1 MKKQS
6 GQSLFSIARKKFF
19 KNKIGLASFSYIG
32 LCILLAVFAY
42 AIIPDHSANAN
53 QMELSI
59 HSKKPGFQVDVLKIP
74 QKNRNEDR
82 SFFNQ
87 LFFGFEI
94 EFEKIPYQELQI
106 AGDQIKVI
114 PVNTEHS
121 QKTAK
126 TLPIKDFGKANDL
139 ASLKKHYTESFT
151 YWLGTDKYGRDL
163 LSRIIL
169 GLRISLSVGLI
180 AVAISLIIGI
190 TLGAIAG
197 YFGGK
202 VDAIIMWLINV
213 TWSIPTLLMVI
224 AISLALGKGFW
235 QVFIAVGLTMWV
247 EVARVVRGQVLSVK
261 EQQYVTAA
269 RVIGLN
275 DARIIIRHILPNIL
289 APVIVISAANFAAAI
304 LVESGLRFLGIGAQ
318 PPRPSWGAMIK
329 DHYSYIIIGKAYLAI
344 IPGIAIMSLVMA
356 FMLMGNALRDALDVR
371 T

>member
-1 MKKQS
+1 M
-6 GQSLFSIARKKFF
+6 
-19 KNKIGLASFSYIG
+19 
-32 LCILLAVFAY
+32 
-42 AIIPDHSANAN
+42 
-53 QMELSI
+53 
-59 HSKKPGFQVDVLKIP
+59 
-74 QKNRNEDR
+74 
-82 SFFNQ
+82 
-87 LFFGFEI
+87 
-94 EFEKIPYQELQI
+94 
-106 AGDQIKVI
+106 
-114 PVNTEHS
+114 
-121 QKTAK
+121 
-126 TLPIKDFGKANDL
+126 
-139 ASLKKHYTESFT
+139 T

-304 LVESGLRFLGIGAQ
+304 LVESGLSFLGIGAQ
-318 PPRPSWGAMIK
+318 PPMPSWGAMIK

-371 T
+371 N